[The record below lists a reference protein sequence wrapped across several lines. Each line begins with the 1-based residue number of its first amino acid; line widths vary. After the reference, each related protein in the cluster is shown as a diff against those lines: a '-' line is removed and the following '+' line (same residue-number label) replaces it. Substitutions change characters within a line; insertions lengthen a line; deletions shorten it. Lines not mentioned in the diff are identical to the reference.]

1 MSSRLQQVADHI
13 LPSSYTANKIGHKS
27 PEDIVIVSALRT
39 AITRARKGALKD
51 TLPEGMFLLLL
62 FKFYIR
68 KTKEANNEINKF
80 TFSCRNALWCFQGR
94 HQAVWC

>member
-51 TLPEGMFLLLL
+51 TLPEGIFLLLFIL
-62 FKFYIR
+62 GKV
-68 KTKEANNEINKF
+68 NNEINKF